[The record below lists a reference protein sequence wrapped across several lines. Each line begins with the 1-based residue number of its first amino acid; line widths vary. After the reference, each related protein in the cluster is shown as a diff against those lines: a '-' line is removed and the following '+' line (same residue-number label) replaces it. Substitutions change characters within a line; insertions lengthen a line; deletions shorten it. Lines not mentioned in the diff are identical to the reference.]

1 MPLDVVSIVYRGIGI
16 PVVWVVLSK
25 SGANGAGERTTVIAI
40 LQTRRQFEVPTRR
53 ERFLNLRNPAPALP
67 T

>member
-1 MPLDVVSIVYRGIGI
+1 VVSILYRGIGI

-25 SGANGAGERTTVIAI
+25 PRGAGDGERTTVIAI
-40 LQTRRQFEVPTRR
+40 LQTRRQFDLPTRR
-53 ERFLNLRNPAPALP
+53 VRFLNIRNPAPALP